1 VAVAAATAPRLPAPA
16 RLLVAAVS
24 AAGAAAVAV
33 RAAQA
38 FDAPARTLAAV
49 VAIMLATVAAD
60 RLILSLPHG
69 GEEEEFSLADAVWVA
84 AIVLAPAGAPTLGA
98 AAGMLCCQLARRRP
112 PTKVAFNVGQFALAL
127 TAAELVW
134 GLAGGRPDPDET
146 AAWALAVA
154 AAAAAFV
161 VNASAVALVI
171 ALVRRESFRAILLGS
186 GRVTVL
192 QWCGNVAIGLL
203 AALVLHVNPAGLV
216 LVAVPLGL
224 VYLAYREWVDGLVE
238 REQME
243 DMARTAERIARDG
256 DPAARLPMHGRE
268 GRLAQL
274 TASLNRM
281 LEQLDR
287 AFGRDRHLMK
297 EAAAELQEPVRAM
310 RRELAVLCGERDTGD
325 DEASRERLLAE
336 LDRVSQVLTEM
347 EAVAS
352 AGRPGAVRPVP
363 VALGPF
369 LERVGDRARVLLE
382 ERLTVDALP
391 ADALGRLDAAW
402 VERALLHML
411 DNAAI
416 HGCCSSPVR
425 LGAVHV
431 PGGWR
436 FEVADEGGGVPA
448 GHEEA
453 VFEPFYRAGSVPG
466 RSGLGLALVRSVA
479 EAHGGSTGV
488 LNRPGV
494 GATFWLRV
502 PA

>member
-1 VAVAAATAPRLPAPA
+1 VAVAAATAPRLPTPA
-16 RLLVAAVS
+16 RLLIATVS
-24 AAGAAAVAV
+24 AAGATALAV
-33 RAAQA
+33 RAVQA
-38 FDAPARTLAAV
+38 LDAPARTLTAAL
-49 VAIMLATVAAD
+49 AILLATVAAD
-60 RLILSLPHG
+60 RLTLSVPHG

-112 PTKVAFNVGQFALAL
+112 PSKIAFNVGQFALAL

-134 GLAGGRPDPDET
+134 GLAQPAPRPDET

-154 AAAAAFV
+154 AGGAAFV

-171 ALVRRESFRAILLGS
+171 ALVRRASFRAILLGS
-186 GRVTVL
+186 LRVTVL
-192 QWCGNVAIGLL
+192 QWCGNLAIGLL
-203 AALVLHVNPAGLV
+203 AALAWHVNPAALV

-224 VYLAYREWVDGLVE
+224 VYLAYREWVAGLVE

-256 DPAARLPMHGRE
+256 DPAARLPMDGRE

-297 EAAAELQEPVRAM
+297 EAAAELHEPVRAM
-310 RRELAVLCGERDTGD
+310 RRELAAVRA
-325 DEASRERLLAE
+325 DEDGLATPACRERLLAE
-336 LDRVSQVLTEM
+336 LDCVSQVLTEM

-352 AGRPGAVRPVP
+352 AGRPGAVRPAP
-363 VALGPF
+363 VALAPF
-369 LERVGDRARVLLE
+369 LERVGDRARPLLA
-382 ERLTVDALP
+382 ERLTVVALP
-391 ADALGRLDAAW
+391 GDAVGHLDAAW

-416 HGCCSSPVR
+416 HGRYASPVR
-425 LGAVHV
+425 LSAAHV

-448 GHEEA
+448 GHEDA
-453 VFEPFYRAGSVPG
+453 VFEPFYRAGPVTG
-466 RSGLGLALVRSVA
+466 RPGLGLALVRSVA
-479 EAHGGSTGV
+479 EAHGGSTGI

>member
-1 VAVAAATAPRLPAPA
+1 V
-16 RLLVAAVS
+16 
-24 AAGAAAVAV
+24 
-33 RAAQA
+33 
-38 FDAPARTLAAV
+38 LA
-49 VAIMLATVAAD
+49 ILLATVAAD
-60 RLILSLPHG
+60 RLTLSLPHG

-112 PTKVAFNVGQFALAL
+112 PSKAAFNVGQFALAL

-134 GLAGGRPDPDET
+134 GLADPAPQPDGIR
-146 AAWALAVA
+146 AWALAVA
-154 AAAAAFV
+154 AAGAAFV
-161 VNASAVALVI
+161 VNAGAVALVI
-171 ALVRRESFRAILLGS
+171 ALVRRESFRGILLGS
-186 GRVTVL
+186 LRVTML
-192 QWCGNVAIGLL
+192 QWCGNLAIGLL
-203 AALVLHVNPAGLV
+203 AALVWHVNPVGLV
-216 LVAVPLGL
+216 LVVVPLGL

-243 DMARTAERIARDG
+243 DMGRTAERIARDG
-256 DPAARLPMHGRE
+256 DPAARLPMDGRE

-310 RRELAVLCGERDTGD
+310 RRQLAVMPDDCDAGEG
-325 DEASRERLLAE
+325 EVCRERLRAE
-336 LDRVSQVLTEM
+336 LDRVSQVLAEM

-352 AGRPGAVRPVP
+352 AGRPGAVRPAP
-363 VALGPF
+363 VALAPF
-369 LERVGDRARVLLE
+369 LERVGDRARPLLE

-391 ADALGRLDAAW
+391 RDAVGRLDAGW

-416 HGCCSSPVR
+416 HGRSASPVR
-425 LGAVHV
+425 LSAVHV

-436 FEVADEGGGVPA
+436 FEVADQGGGVPA

-453 VFEPFYRAGSVPG
+453 VFEPFYRACALPG
-466 RSGLGLALVRSVA
+466 RAGLGLALVRSVA
-479 EAHGGSTGV
+479 EAHGGSTGI
-488 LNRPGV
+488 LNRPGI

>member
-1 VAVAAATAPRLPAPA
+1 MAVAAAAAPRLPAPA
-16 RLLVAAVS
+16 RVFVAFVS
-24 AAGAAAVAV
+24 TAGAAI
-33 RAAQA
+33 
-38 FDAPARTLAAV
+38 LAARAV
-49 VAIMLATVAAD
+49 QVAEAPVSTVGAALLIMLASVAAD
-60 RLILSLPHG
+60 RFTLSVSHD

-84 AIVLAPAGAPTLGA
+84 AIVLAPPGAPTLGA
-98 AAGMLCCQLARRRP
+98 AAGALCWQVARRVS
-112 PTKVAFNVGQFALAL
+112 PTKIVFNVGQVALAL
-127 TAAELVW
+127 TAAELIW
-134 GLAGGRPDPDET
+134 GLADPAPQATQTE
-146 AAWALAVA
+146 AWLLGALAA
-154 AAAAAFV
+154 GAAFL
-161 VNASAVALVI
+161 VNASTVALVI
-171 ALVRRESFRAILLGS
+171 ALVGRQSFRTILFGS
-186 GRVTVL
+186 LRVSSL
-192 QWCGNVAIGLL
+192 QWVGNLSIGLL
-203 AALVLHVNPAGLV
+203 AALAWAVNPAALV

-224 VYLAYREWVDGLVE
+224 VYLAYREWVAGLVE

-256 DPAARLPMHGRE
+256 DPAVRLPMEGRD

-287 AFGRDRHLMK
+287 AFGRDRHLMR
-297 EAAAELQEPVRAM
+297 EASTELHEPVRAI
-310 RRELAVLCGERDTGD
+310 RRELTLYGRG
-325 DEASRERLLAE
+325 DEADADAARERLHGH
-336 LDRVSQVLTEM
+336 LDRVDQVLNEM

-352 AGRPGAVRPVP
+352 AGRPGAVRPAP
-363 VALGPF
+363 VVLQPF
-369 LERVGDRARVLLE
+369 LDRVGARARVLLDD
-382 ERLTVDALP
+382 RLTVARLPVDAT
-391 ADALGRLDAAW
+391 ARLDATW

-416 HGCCSSPVR
+416 HGRCSSPVT
-425 LGAVHV
+425 LTAASV

-466 RSGLGLALVRSVA
+466 RPGLGLALVRSVA
-479 EAHGGSTGV
+479 EAHGGSTGI

>member
-1 VAVAAATAPRLPAPA
+1 VAVAAATVPGLPTPA

-24 AAGAAAVAV
+24 AAGAAALTV
-33 RAAQA
+33 RVVQL
-38 FDAPARTLAAV
+38 FEAPVRTLAAALAIL
-49 VAIMLATVAAD
+49 VASVAAD
-60 RLILSLPHG
+60 RFTLSLSHG
-69 GEEEEFSLADAVWVA
+69 GDEEEFSLADAVWVA
-84 AIVLAPAGAPTLGA
+84 AILLAPHGAPTLGA
-98 AAGMLCCQLARRRP
+98 AAGALCWQLARRLP
-112 PTKVAFNVGQFALAL
+112 PAKTAFNVGQVALAL
-127 TAAELVW
+127 TAAELIW
-134 GLAGGRPDPDET
+134 GLAAEPPRPDET
-146 AAWALAVA
+146 AAWALGA
-154 AAAAAFV
+154 AAAGVAFL
-161 VNASAVALVI
+161 VNTSTVALVI
-171 ALVRRESFRAILLGS
+171 ALVQRRSFRAILLGS
-186 GRVTVL
+186 LRVSAL
-192 QWCGNVAIGLL
+192 MWLGNLAIGLL
-203 AALVLHVNPAGLV
+203 AALAWHVNPAGLV

-224 VYLAYREWVDGLVE
+224 VYLAYREWVAGLVE

-256 DPAARLPMHGRE
+256 DPTARLPMAGRE

-297 EAAAELQEPVRAM
+297 EASAELHEPVRAI
-310 RRELAVLCGERDTGD
+310 RRELAILQPELGAAETAAC
-325 DEASRERLLAE
+325 RERLSHRLE
-336 LDRVSQVLTEM
+336 RVDQVLSEM

-352 AGRPGAVRPVP
+352 AGRPGAIRPAP
-363 VALGPF
+363 VAVQPF
-369 LERVGDRARVLLE
+369 LERVGDRARVLLDD
-382 ERLTVDALP
+382 RLTVARLP
-391 ADALGRLDAAW
+391 LEAVARLDAGW
-402 VERALLHML
+402 LERALLHML

-416 HGCCSSPVR
+416 HGSHPSPVR
-425 LGAVHV
+425 LSAAQV

-453 VFEPFYRAGSVPG
+453 VFEPFYRAGSVRG
-466 RSGLGLALVRSVA
+466 RPGLGLALVRSVA

>member
-1 VAVAAATAPRLPAPA
+1 VAVAAATSTPRLPAPA
-16 RLLVAAVS
+16 RVLVAVVS
-24 AAGAAAVAV
+24 TAGALALTAHVVQILRAPVGALLATIAIAAIS
-33 RAAQA
+33 
-38 FDAPARTLAAV
+38 V
-49 VAIMLATVAAD
+49 VAD
-60 RLILSLPHG
+60 RFTLSVSHG

-84 AIVLAPAGAPTLGA
+84 AIVLAHPGVPTVGA
-98 AAGMLCCQLARRRP
+98 AAGALAWQLGRRLP
-112 PTKVAFNVGQFALAL
+112 AAKIAFNVGQVALAL
-127 TAAELVW
+127 SAAELVW
-134 GLAGGRPDPDET
+134 GLASPAPAPDEP

-161 VNASAVALVI
+161 VNSTTVALVI
-171 ALVRRESFRAILLGS
+171 ALVQRAPFQAMLLGS
-186 GRVTVL
+186 LRVSVL
-192 QWCGNVAIGLL
+192 QWGGNVAIGLL
-203 AALVLHVNPAGLV
+203 AALAWHVNPVGIV

-224 VYLAYREWVDGLVE
+224 VYLAYREWVAGLVE

-256 DPAARLPMHGRE
+256 DPAARLPIAGRE

-297 EAAAELQEPVRAM
+297 EAAAELYEPVRAL
-310 RRELAVLCGERDTGD
+310 RHELAQLER
-325 DEASRERLLAE
+325 EAGAEGAERRDRMLRD
-336 LDRVSQVLTEM
+336 LDRVGQVLAEM

-352 AGRPGAVRPVP
+352 AGRPGAVRPAP

-369 LERVGDRARVLLE
+369 LEHVGSRGRARLAD
-382 ERLTVDALP
+382 RLTVAVMPDDAV
-391 ADALGRLDAAW
+391 ATLDASW
-402 VERALLHML
+402 VERALIHLL

-416 HGCCSSPVR
+416 HGSAAAPVQLR
-425 LGAVHV
+425 AVRADTC
-431 PGGWR
+431 WR

-453 VFEPFYRAGSVPG
+453 VFEPFYRAGPVPG
-466 RSGLGLALVRSVA
+466 GPGLGLALVRSVA
-479 EAHGGSTGV
+479 EAHGGSTGIH
-488 LNRPGV
+488 NRPGV